1 MLDFMMDSKEGQ
13 AMVEKETIAEGWT
26 PLTSNASDSKPDE
39 RIRKHEK

>member
-1 MLDFMMDSKEGQ
+1 MLDLMMDNKGQ

-26 PLTSNASDSKPDE
+26 PLTSNSSDSKLDE